1 MKFGG
6 RRASAVFAR
15 AAASPERWRIV
26 QGILLALVL
35 DAALLLGSMRA
46 VAQVSASLYP
56 DLRALPPTD
65 LILDRRVIGD
75 SMHYRLRFTASIWNA
90 GEGPLELRGESSGDR
105 TRAYQ
110 RIYDDQGT
118 FTERLVGE
126 FIYHAGHNH
135 WHFEHFAEYELWTD
149 ADYEAWLASGRQRG
163 QPQWRGSKTTGQDES
178 FCVRDSDLIE
188 ALPGSPPAEV
198 YEACDTELQ
207 GISVGWA
214 DTYPFYLAEQ
224 WIDLGEAKPADGRY
238 VLRVVADPQNLL
250 FESENGAAPD
260 REGTEANEAV
270 TVLDVQ
276 GMIARPL
283 VN

>member
-1 MKFGG
+1 MPASCSEAAVSRG
-6 RRASAVFAR
+6 RWGFIRAV
-15 AAASPERWRIV
+15 
-26 QGILLALVL
+26 LLACALA
-35 DAALLLGSMRA
+35 AALLLSGRPGA
-46 VAQVSASLYP
+46 AQTASPLYP
-56 DLRALPPTD
+56 DLRALPPID
-65 LILDRRVIGD
+65 LILDGRVIGGG
-75 SMHYRLRFTASIWNA
+75 MHYRLRFTASIWNA

-110 RIYDDQGT
+110 RVYDDQGT
-118 FTERLVGE
+118 FSERLVGE
-126 FIYHAGHNH
+126 FIYHTGHNH

-149 ADYEAWLASGRQRG
+149 ADYEAWLASGRQHG
-163 QPQWRGSKTTGQDES
+163 QPRWRGSKTTGQDES

-224 WIDLGEAKPADGRY
+224 WIDLGESKPADGRY

-260 REGTEANEAV
+260 REGAEANEAV

-283 VN
+283 VD